1 MKAQRLVVLA
11 SLLICLVAAAPLAD
25 ASQDPAPPAQA
36 QPTAA
41 PAQPPAQPN
50 VSVNISRTE
59 EPMWY
64 MNPVLIGLGVLVLVV
79 LVVLASRGGENS
91 TTIVKD

>member
-11 SLLICLVAAAPLAD
+11 SLLICLVAAPLAD
-25 ASQDPAPPAQA
+25 GSQDPAPPAQA
-36 QPTAA
+36 QPPAA